1 MNKKLISGLACS
13 ALLGGLALVTP
24 AMANE
29 GTAMLKGAGVSGAC
43 YVASVYIDGT
53 YRVLVSCRD
62 LKMALSPE
70 NLNYVVWAN
79 TEDGKMRK
87 LGEIENG
94 KMSSS
99 IDAKFTDLI
108 VTAENESYGSKPSD
122 NVLLSGAIQPIDFG
136 AGVKNAEITTAPTPT
151 PKKTTVSVTPT
162 TTETVDETGTVQ
174 TTNKGIGS
182 ALSTV
187 LKIALFGFGALL
199 LVVGV
204 FSFISRKRSL

>member
-1 MNKKLISGLACS
+1 MNKKIVSGLLGS
-13 ALLGGLALVTP
+13 ALLGGVFMVTP

-29 GTAMLKGAGVSGAC
+29 GTAMLKSAGVSGAC
-43 YVASVYIDGT
+43 YVASVYVDGT
-53 YRVLVSCRD
+53 YRVLVSCRE

-70 NLNYVVWAN
+70 NYNYLLWVN
-79 TEDGKMRK
+79 TEDGKVRR

-94 KMSSS
+94 KLLAST
-99 IDAKFTDLI
+99 DAKFNGI
-108 VTAENESYGSKPSD
+108 FVTAETDSYGNKPSQ
-122 NVLLSGAIQPIDFG
+122 NVLLTGTISPIDFG

-151 PKKTTVSVTPT
+151 QKKAVTTATPT
-162 TTETVDETGTVQ
+162 IEVVDESGAVEQ
-174 TTNKGIGS
+174 ATNKGIGS